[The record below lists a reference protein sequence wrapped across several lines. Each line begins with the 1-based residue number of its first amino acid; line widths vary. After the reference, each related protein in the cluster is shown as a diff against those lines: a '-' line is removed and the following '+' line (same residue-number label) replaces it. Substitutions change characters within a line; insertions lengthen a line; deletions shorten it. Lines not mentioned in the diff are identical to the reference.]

1 MKNFRRYKDW
11 DEKAEYDTLILTIRI
26 LFIIIIIV
34 ISSWLKHTFIK
45 PSTFSPLYL
54 AANFK

>member
-26 LFIIIIIV
+26 LFIIIV
-34 ISSWLKHTFIK
+34 ISIWLKHTFIK